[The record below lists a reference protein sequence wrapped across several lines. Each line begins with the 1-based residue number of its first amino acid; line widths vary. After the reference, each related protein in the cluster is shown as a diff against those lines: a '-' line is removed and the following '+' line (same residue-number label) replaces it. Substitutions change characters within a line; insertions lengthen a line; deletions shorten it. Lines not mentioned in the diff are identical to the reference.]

1 MDVSETLKKAWAA
14 VQEAGLPQEMHEVA
28 FREAVRL
35 LAPTGNG
42 SAAVSWAGKPNGNST
57 AEHAGRSNGENAN
70 ESGTPGIAESEMYDL
85 VVQQT
90 GVDREKLE
98 RVVHLDADGPRISM
112 AGIKLGKNNAER
124 TRVVAQVLAI
134 TRGFGMGESD
144 TPLEV
149 IRAECDRLKV
159 YDLNNFSAQLKA
171 LNGYVI
177 TGAGQS
183 RRLRAK
189 GTGISAFAG
198 VVDDLVG
205 AV

>member
-14 VQEAGLPQEMHEVA
+14 VQEADLPEVMHEVA

-42 SAAVSWAGKPNGNST
+42 VTAMPWAGKPNGEAT
-57 AEHAGRSNGENAN
+57 AGQTDRSNGESAN
-70 ESGTPGIAESEMYDL
+70 GDGAPRVSENEMYDL

-98 RVVHLDADGPRISM
+98 RIVHLDVDGPKISI

-124 TRVVAQVLAI
+124 TRVVAQVLAM
-134 TRGFGMGESD
+134 TRGFGLGESD

-149 IRAECDRLKV
+149 VRAECDRLKV
-159 YDLNNFSAQLKA
+159 YDLNNFSAHMKA
-171 LNGYVI
+171 LNGYVV
-177 TGAGQS
+177 TGNGQN

-189 GTGISAFAG
+189 GPGIAAFAG
-198 VVDDLVG
+198 LVDDIVG

>member
-14 VQEAGLPQEMHEVA
+14 VQEADLPELMHEVA

-42 SAAVSWAGKPNGNST
+42 LAVVPRAGKLNGDAT
-57 AEHAGRSNGENAN
+57 AEQASRSNGEGA
-70 ESGTPGIAESEMYDL
+70 SDGGTPGVTEAEMYDR

-98 RVVHLDADGPRISM
+98 RIVHLDIDGPRVSI

-134 TRGFGMGESD
+134 TRGFGLSESD

-159 YDLNNFSAQLKA
+159 YDLNNFSAQMKA

-177 TGAGQS
+177 TGTGQG

-198 VVDDLVG
+198 LVDDLVG

>member
-1 MDVSETLKKAWAA
+1 MDVTETLKKAWAA
-14 VQEAGLPQEMHEVA
+14 VQEAGLPEVMHEVA

-35 LAPTGNG
+35 LVQTGNG
-42 SAAVSWAGKPNGNST
+42 MAAPGAGKPSG
-57 AEHAGRSNGENAN
+57 EVVVHQAGRSNGESAN
-70 ESGTPGIAESEMYDL
+70 GDGTPRVSENEMYEL

-98 RVVHLDADGPRISM
+98 RVVHLDDDGPKISV

-124 TRVVAQVLAI
+124 TRVVAQILAM
-134 TRGFGMGESD
+134 TRGFGLGESE

-159 YDLNNFSAQLKA
+159 YDLNNFAAHMKA
-171 LNGYVI
+171 LSGYVV
-177 TGAGQS
+177 TGTGNN

-189 GTGISAFAG
+189 GPGIAAFAAL
-198 VVDDLVG
+198 VDELLG
-205 AV
+205 AA

>member
-1 MDVSETLKKAWAA
+1 MDVSETLRKAWAA
-14 VQEAGLPQEMHEVA
+14 VQEAGLPEEMHEVA

-42 SAAVSWAGKPNGNST
+42 FAAAPRVGKPNGEAAGSQADRSRGET
-57 AEHAGRSNGENAN
+57 ANGDGAPRVTEN
-70 ESGTPGIAESEMYDL
+70 EMYDL

-98 RVVHLDADGPRISM
+98 RVVHLDTDGPKISI
-112 AGIKLGKNNAER
+112 AGMKLGKNNAER
-124 TRVVAQVLAI
+124 TRVVAQILAM
-134 TRGFGMGESD
+134 TRGFGLGESD

-171 LNGYVI
+171 LNGYVV
-177 TGAGQS
+177 TGTGQT

-189 GTGISAFAG
+189 GPGIAAFAG
-198 VVDDLVG
+198 VVDDLAG
-205 AV
+205 AL

>member
-14 VQEAGLPQEMHEVA
+14 VQEADLPEVMHEVA

-35 LAPTGNG
+35 LVPTGNG
-42 SAAVSWAGKPNGNST
+42 LAVVPRAGKLNGDAT
-57 AEHAGRSNGENAN
+57 AEQAGRSNGENAN
-70 ESGTPGIAESEMYDL
+70 DSGTPGVTENEMYDL

-90 GVDREKLE
+90 SVDREKLE
-98 RVVHLDADGPRISM
+98 RIVHLDVDGPRISI

-134 TRGFGMGESD
+134 TRGFGLGESD

-159 YDLNNFSAQLKA
+159 YDLNNFSAQMKA

-177 TGAGQS
+177 TGTGQG

-189 GTGISAFAG
+189 GNGISAFAG
-198 VVDDLVG
+198 LVDDLVG
-205 AV
+205 TA